1 MLMLAYNV
9 NANIRLWQQSVR
21 EGEYP
26 YVDSQRKKTGSSVHT
41 GYGRIRR
48 RRQLL
53 WTLNRGIFTFI
64 LIDKP
69 SICLTDSIERIL
81 LVMRTYGVTHVT
93 YNNQESLKPL
103 YSNQVEGFEL
113 INEKGLRGCLK
124 TLS

>member
-1 MLMLAYNV
+1 M
-9 NANIRLWQQSVR
+9 
-21 EGEYP
+21 
-26 YVDSQRKKTGSSVHT
+26 HT

-64 LIDKP
+64 LIGQTVHMP
-69 SICLTDSIERIL
+69 YDSIERIW

-103 YSNQVEGFEL
+103 FSNQVEGFEL
-113 INEKGLRGCLK
+113 INEKGLRLYWVRYDLL
-124 TLS
+124 TNLYNP